1 MKKNLIKKVFAVSLS
16 IAMACS
22 LIPAANPVTASAA
35 APYVSLKTTFKTLKV
50 GQKYKMTLKNNTVS
64 WKIKKVET
72 TDKTI
77 ATVYGKTTSSVM
89 LKGKAEGR
97 ATVRVKLATSKRKKH
112 NTKTLRCRVKVVTTT
127 PTTPTD
133 PTTPVQTD
141 ATVTTQQELT
151 DALAKSGITKITIKP
166 AGAVDFTIPSGT
178 YSNVDLIVDAP
189 QSEIVNSATF
199 KSITVENIKSSTWTE
214 KGTGNAFTWKAPN
227 GRFVVGKGATVKN
240 ITVPTANAKVA
251 IDVQEG
257 TIAAITVTAKI
268 DLTITG
274 KLAEGAPAIN
284 ISFSASATDATLST
298 AIKAV
303 VSTAA
308 KIAATFLAGAEDSTI
323 KIEVTGISVAV
334 TNSTTKKITVTR
346 NNGTTLDVAVG
357 AKGQTISSSSS
368 GSGTGTWTPGTG
380 TGTGTGTVKPMTSN
394 TVVTKGAILHCTI
407 SGSAIGAAGS
417 DTVSRGS
424 LIYSI
429 GDKEEK
435 TGVYAVSPGAIEYR
449 VVTDYGYYGSWKSM
463 TRGKETDTK
472 DVYYYYVDSDSI
484 SLEGAK
490 FTDNAKNRITF
501 QFRVAGDSSYSAGV
515 SSDSVKIGFEFEKPV
530 GEGAD
535 KEIKLVQEGFD
546 FMFK

>member
-50 GQKYKMTLKNNTVS
+50 GQTYKMTLKNNTIN

-97 ATVRVKLATSKRKKH
+97 ATIRVRLQTTKRKKN

-127 PTTPTD
+127 PTPVD
-133 PTTPVQTD
+133 PGTTTQTD

-166 AGAVDFTIPSGT
+166 ASAVNFTIPSGT

-189 QSEIVNSATF
+189 QSEIENSATF

-214 KGTGNAFTWKAPN
+214 KGTGNAFTWRAAN
-227 GRFVVGKGATVKN
+227 GRLVVGKGATVRN
-240 ITVPTANAKVA
+240 VTVPTANAKVA

-257 TIAAITVTAKI
+257 TIAAISVTAKA

-274 KLAEGAPAIN
+274 KLAEGAPAIS

-298 AIKAV
+298 AIKAA

-308 KIAATFLAGAEDSTI
+308 KIATTFLAGAEDSTI

-334 TNSTTKKITVTR
+334 TNNTTKKITVTR
-346 NNGTTLDVAVG
+346 NNNTTLDVAVG
-357 AKGQTISSSSS
+357 AKGQTVSSAASNT
-368 GSGTGTWTPGTG
+368 GTGTWTPGTS
-380 TGTGTGTVKPMTSN
+380 TGTGTGTVKPKTSN
-394 TVVTKGAILHCTI
+394 TINTGSSIKVQIN
-407 SGSAIGAAGS
+407 SGSALGLVS
-417 DTVSRGS
+417 SETVSSGS
-424 LIYSI
+424 LTYSI
-429 GDKEEK
+429 SE
-435 TGVYAVSPGAIEYR
+435 VRAVSAGAIEYR
-449 VVTDYGYYGSWKSM
+449 VTTDYGYYGSWKSM
-463 TRGKETDTK
+463 TRGAQVGTTDIYNYMVEKE
-472 DVYYYYVDSDSI
+472 SI

-490 FTDNAKNRITF
+490 WTGGTITF
-501 QFRVAGDSSYSAGV
+501 QFRVAGDGTYSAGDA
-515 SSDSVKIGFEFEKPV
+515 S
-530 GEGAD
+530 
-535 KEIKLVQEGFD
+535 EIKVPFTITIADGKGTVNADSD
-546 FMFK
+546 FNEFWAK

>member
-22 LIPAANPVTASAA
+22 LLPAANPVTASAA

-50 GQKYKMTLKNNTVS
+50 GQKYKMTLKNNAKTVN

-127 PTTPTD
+127 PTTP
-133 PTTPVQTD
+133 TPVQTD

-298 AIKAV
+298 AIKAA

-308 KIAATFLAGAEDSTI
+308 KITATFLAGAEDSTI

-346 NNGTTLDVAVG
+346 NNGTTLDVAIG
-357 AKGQTISSSSS
+357 AKGQTVSSSSS
-368 GSGTGTWTPGTG
+368 NTGTGTWTPGTG
-380 TGTGTGTVKPMTSN
+380 TGTGTGTVRPMTSN
-394 TVVTKGAILHCTI
+394 TVATSSSIRYTI
-407 SGSAIGAAGS
+407 SGSAIGAVDS
-417 DTVSRGS
+417 ETVSRGS

-429 GDKEEK
+429 GTE
-435 TGVYAVSPGAIEYR
+435 TAGVHAVSAGAIEYR
-449 VVTDYGYYGSWKSM
+449 VIRDYGPIGSWKSM
-463 TRGKETDTK
+463 TRGEQIGTSGI
-472 DVYYYYVDSDSI
+472 YNYYVDSDSI

-490 FTDNAKNRITF
+490 FTDDVDNKITF

-515 SSDSVKIGFEFEKPV
+515 SSDSVAIGFDFVKSSGD
-530 GEGAD
+530 GEN
-535 KEIKLVQEGFD
+535 KEIKLVQVVSRFE
-546 FMFK
+546 FK